1 MVIMNALP
9 RIYDSLLREH
19 LKAHRQMVFM
29 SGPRQVGKTTA
40 ARQVADFYLDWD
52 NRSHQALIL
61 KGPEAVAEYCGLQM
75 ASESLPV
82 LLFDELHKFPRWKNF
97 LKGMFDTYETRCRIV
112 VTGSAKL
119 DVYRRGGDSLMGR
132 YFPYRLHPFSVAEL
146 LRSELAEAVTAP
158 AQKLDEAAWQ
168 ALLTHGGFPEP
179 FLKQSSRFST
189 RWRNQ
194 RNERLFK
201 EELRDLTRI
210 QEFALLEILGRIL
223 ESRSGEQLI
232 FSNLAASVQVAPNTI
247 KEWVNTLVSTYY
259 GFLVRPWFKNVTKA
273 LRKEPKW
280 YLRDWS
286 GIQDSGAKA
295 ETFAACQLLKAVE
308 FWTDLG
314 RGKFDLYYL
323 RDKQKRE
330 VDFLVVRDDQPWFLV
345 EIKQHSTSLSPA
357 LHHFQKQTGARHA
370 FQVVMELPY
379 LNLNCFDYTQPTVVP
394 ARTFFSQLI

>member
-52 NRSHQALIL
+52 NRSHQSLIL
-61 KGPEAVAEYCGLQM
+61 KGPEAVAEHCGLHM
-75 ASESLPV
+75 ASESLPI

-146 LRSELAEAVTAP
+146 LRSEWTEAVTAP

-179 FLKQSSRFST
+179 FLKQSNSFST

-232 FSNLAASVQVAPNTI
+232 FSNLATSVQVAPNTI

-286 GIQDSGAKA
+286 GIQDPGAKA
-295 ETFAACQLLKAVE
+295 ETFAACHLLKAVE

>member
-1 MVIMNALP
+1 
-9 RIYDSLLREH
+9 
-19 LKAHRQMVFM
+19 
-29 SGPRQVGKTTA
+29 
-40 ARQVADFYLDWD
+40 
-52 NRSHQALIL
+52 
-61 KGPEAVAEYCGLQM
+61 
-75 ASESLPV
+75 
-82 LLFDELHKFPRWKNF
+82 
-97 LKGMFDTYETRCRIV
+97 
-112 VTGSAKL
+112 
-119 DVYRRGGDSLMGR
+119 MGR

-146 LRSELAEAVTAP
+146 LRSEWTEAVTAP

-179 FLKQSSRFST
+179 FLKQSNSFST

-286 GIQDSGAKA
+286 GIQDPGAKA
-295 ETFAACQLLKAVE
+295 ETFAACHLLKAVE